1 MKIALT
7 TDSFVEGQGGVST
20 AVAALARSLRQRG
33 HLVMVYTAADPAHND
48 IDLDIVGLRAFHYEH
63 FPGGRAPLAPLRL
76 TQKLA
81 NFDPDVI
88 HNHSMGT
95 MGIQALA
102 ASNLLGIPIVGT
114 CHVFLAGFLK
124 YAPLSLEEV
133 PLTKELAWRY
143 TTSFFNRFPQV
154 TTPSE
159 VMRRELISHG
169 LRVPVSAISNGVDI
183 NLFCPKEE
191 HGGRNDLPPTLLH
204 VGRLSYEKRIDVVIR
219 AFARLSTSHPH
230 ARLVI
235 VGEGPEKSRL
245 HSLVDVLGISKSVDF
260 EGFVPH
266 DQLPSFYTRA
276 NIFVTAS
283 TIETQGLVALE
294 AMACGLPV
302 VSVNAMALP
311 DLVKHE
317 VNGYL
322 VPPDDEAAFAEAV
335 DHLLCE
341 PDLRQSMG
349 QISRDL
355 AISHSLDE
363 IASNYECIYLMFRR
377 QPRSL
382 FIRQLSRGQ
391 TAAEIWRAFQAKGQA
406 LKEDGEEKAREIM
419 ASLQER
425 SGKIIAPVTE
435 RLHNRFSSQSFEKQ
449 PDHHEADLSKQMDHN
464 FQ

>member
-1 MKIALT
+1 MRIALT
-7 TDSFVEGQGGVST
+7 TDSFIEGQGGVST
-20 AVAALARSLRQRG
+20 AVAALARSLKQRG
-33 HLVMVYTAADPAHND
+33 HQVMVYTAADPSHKD
-48 IDLDIVGLRAFHYEH
+48 VDMDIVGLRAFHYER
-63 FPGGRAPLAPLRL
+63 FPGGRAPLAPLKL
-76 TQKLA
+76 AQKLA
-81 NFDPDVI
+81 DFDPDII
-88 HNHSMGT
+88 HNHSMAT
-95 MGIQALA
+95 MGFQALA
-102 ASNLLGIPIVGT
+102 ASKLLGIPIVGT
-114 CHVFLAGFLK
+114 CHVYLAGFLK
-124 YAPLSLEEV
+124 YAPLSLECV
-133 PLTKELAWRY
+133 PFIKELAWRY
-143 TTSFFNRFPQV
+143 TTAFFNRFQQV

-159 VMRRELISHG
+159 VMRRELIAHG
-169 LRVPVSAISNGVDI
+169 LRVPVTTISNGVDI
-183 NLFCPKEE
+183 NLFCPEE
-191 HGGRNDLPPTLLH
+191 KQYRRDDLPLILLH

-219 AFARLSTSHPH
+219 AFARLLTSHPQ

-266 DQLPSFYTRA
+266 DQLPFFYTRA

-294 AMACGLPV
+294 AMACGLPI

-335 DHLLCE
+335 NHLLCE

-349 QISRDL
+349 QISREL

-363 IASNYECIYLMFRR
+363 IAGNYEHIYLMFPR
-377 QPRSL
+377 QPRRL
-382 FIRQLSRGQ
+382 FLRQLSSGQ
-391 TAAEIWRAFQAKGQA
+391 TAAEIWRAFQAKGQV
-406 LKEDGEEKAREIM
+406 LNEDGKEKAREMM

-435 RLHNRFSSQSFEKQ
+435 RLHNRFR
-449 PDHHEADLSKQMDHN
+449 
-464 FQ
+464 

>member
-20 AVAALARSLRQRG
+20 AVAALARSLRQKG
-33 HLVMVYTAADPAHND
+33 HQVMVCTAADPSHKD
-48 IDLDIVGLRAFHYEH
+48 IDLDIVGLRAFHYEG

-81 NFDPDVI
+81 NFDPDII

-102 ASNLLGIPIVGT
+102 ASNFLGIPIVGT

-124 YAPLSLEEV
+124 YAPLSLEGV

-143 TTSFFNRFPQV
+143 TTAFFNRFPQV

-191 HGGRNDLPPTLLH
+191 HGDRNDLPLTLLH

-219 AFARLSTSHPH
+219 AFARLSTSHPQ

-245 HSLVDVLGISKSVDF
+245 HSLVDVLGISKLVDF

-266 DQLPSFYTRA
+266 DQLPSFYTGA

-283 TIETQGLVALE
+283 TIETQGLVVLE

-311 DLVKHE
+311 DLVRHE

-322 VPPDDEAAFAEAV
+322 VPPDNEAAFAEAV
-335 DHLLCE
+335 DHLLRE

-363 IASNYECIYLMFRR
+363 IASKYECIYLRIRR
-377 QPRSL
+377 QTRRL
-382 FIRQLSRGQ
+382 FLRQLSKGQ

-406 LKEDGEEKAREIM
+406 LKEDSEEKAREIM

-449 PDHHEADLSKQMDHN
+449 PDHHEVDLSKQMEHN

>member
-7 TDSFVEGQGGVST
+7 TDSFIEGQGGVST
-20 AVAALARSLRQRG
+20 AVAALARSLHQRG
-33 HLVMVYTAADPAHND
+33 HQVMVCTAADPSHKD
-48 IDLDIVGLRAFHYEH
+48 IDLDIVGLRAFHYEG

-76 TQKLA
+76 TQELA
-81 NFDPDVI
+81 NFDPDII

-102 ASNLLGIPIVGT
+102 ASKLLGIPIVGT

-124 YAPLSLEEV
+124 YAPLSLEGI

-143 TTSFFNRFPQV
+143 TTAFFNRFPQV

-169 LRVPVSAISNGVDI
+169 LKVPVSAISNGVDI
-183 NLFCPKEE
+183 NLFCPKED
-191 HGGRNDLPPTLLH
+191 HYGSNDLPLTMLH

-219 AFARLSTSHPH
+219 AFARLSTSHPY

-266 DQLPSFYTRA
+266 DQLPSFYTGA

-283 TIETQGLVALE
+283 TIETQGLVVLE

-311 DLVKHE
+311 DLVRHE

-322 VPPDDEAAFAEAV
+322 VSPDDEVAFAEAV
-335 DHLLCE
+335 DHLLSE
-341 PDLRQSMG
+341 PDLRQTMG

-363 IASNYECIYLMFRR
+363 IASNYEHIYLLFRR

-382 FIRQLSRGQ
+382 FLRQLSKGQ
-391 TAAEIWRAFQAKGQA
+391 IAAEIWRVFLVKGQA

-425 SGKIIAPVTE
+425 PEKILAHETE
-435 RLHNRFSSQSFEKQ
+435 RLHNGFNSQSFEKQ
-449 PDHHEADLSKQMDHN
+449 PDHYEADLSEQMEHN